1 MHIQF
6 SDRWGVPLQAADETS
21 VSLFGDAVED
31 LVTLSGDPVTA
42 ADAAVASP
50 GGPVLG
56 HVLRA
61 YLALYGASA
70 EGLERAAV
78 ALEEAEQSAD
88 GFGEREVLHV
98 RAARSWF
105 DGDWVGASRWLER
118 ALLHEARDLLALRV
132 AQDLH
137 FFLGD
142 RAGLLRVAEQV
153 VPAWHPGEPGWGH
166 VQGILAFGL
175 EENARYREAE
185 TSARA
190 ALGSSPDDVWAV
202 HALAH
207 VFEMEGRPEDGV
219 EFLRATEDHW
229 SPSYFA
235 VHNWWH
241 RALYHLE
248 LGGIDDVLALYDGP
262 IRAARSSEWLDVVDA
277 AALLWRLSLFG
288 IDVHERAMQLSGDI
302 EPLIAEPVYVFND
315 WHAVM
320 AFSLAGRHDLA
331 DRVIGSDRE
340 RARGTNRVR
349 VDAAGLAL
357 LDGFALFGEG
367 QFGRAFDRL
376 ADVHARAHIVGGSHA
391 QRDVIDLT
399 LLAAATRA
407 GRTAEVEHLAAGR
420 RVRKPSAAPAVGR
433 LLASNAV

>member
-1 MHIQF
+1 MHIQI
-6 SDRWGVPLQAADETS
+6 SDRWGVPLQAADEAS
-21 VSLFGDAVED
+21 VSLFGDAVEE

-42 ADAAVASP
+42 ADATVASP

-61 YLALYGASA
+61 YLALYGTSA
-70 EGLERAAV
+70 EGLELAAV
-78 ALEEAEQSAD
+78 ALEEAERAAD
-88 GFGEREVLHV
+88 GLGEREVLHL
-98 RAARSWF
+98 RAARSWL
-105 DGDWVGASRWLER
+105 DGDWVGACHWLER

-132 AQDLH
+132 AHDLH

-153 VPAWHPGEPGWGH
+153 VPAWHPGEPGWGY

-185 TSARA
+185 ASARA
-190 ALGSSPDDVWAV
+190 ALGSSAEDVWAV

-219 EFLRATEDHW
+219 AFLRATEDHW
-229 SPSYFA
+229 SSSYFA

-241 RALYHLE
+241 RALFHLE
-248 LGGIDDVLALYDGP
+248 LGDIDEVVALYDGP
-262 IRAARSSEWLDVVDA
+262 IRAGRTSGWLDLVDA

-288 IDVHERAMQLSGDI
+288 TDVHGRAAPLAGDF

-331 DRVIGSDRE
+331 HRVVEADRE
-340 RARGTNRVR
+340 RARGTNRDR
-349 VDAAGLAL
+349 VDAVGLAL

-367 QFGRAFDRL
+367 QYDRAFDRL
-376 ADVHARAHIVGGSHA
+376 ADVHTRAHVVGGSHA

-407 GRTAEVEHLAAGR
+407 GRSAEVEHLAAAR
-420 RVRKPSAAPAVGR
+420 RSRKPSTAPAVGR